1 METKPF
7 IPRLLRTAAPIMLQY
22 LFNNLSSIVTTLLT
36 GQLGDASLAAV
47 GLANQVFFVLSVIL
61 FGVGSGCAVFGS
73 QYFGSRDLPSVH
85 KVMGISLTLTLSIA
99 SLVFALS
106 IFVPQSLLTLYTNDP
121 EVIRLGAEYLRLLAP
136 SFLFTAV
143 VYSFSSTLR
152 STGETRLPMIAS
164 VVGLLVNLSLASVL
178 MFGRFGFPVLGMRG
192 AAIALG
198 SARAVETV
206 LIVVFTYRL
215 RLPAAAKLREYF
227 GFSMTFLKRVLGRAI
242 AVTVNELI
250 WVLGVTTF
258 SAIYARI
265 STASIAAFSIMQ
277 TVESIA
283 FAFIMGISIATGIL
297 VGQHIGAGGEKEV
310 KEHARNALRLAILIA
325 LILGV
330 LIATLGVASV
340 RLYQVSAE
348 VAGFARSLLYILAC
362 AFVIRVANTFIILGF
377 LRAGGD
383 TNYAAIMDTGTMW
396 LIGVPLA
403 AVGAFILHQPIPIV
417 YMLALSDE
425 VVKLV
430 IAYRRY
436 RSGRWVNN
444 LVHPPSKAELEVIR
458 I

>member
-7 IPRLLRTAAPIMLQY
+7 IPHLLRTAAPIMLQY

-73 QYFGSRDLPSVH
+73 QYFGSRDLHSVH

-106 IFVPQSLLTLYTNDP
+106 IFVPQSLLSLYTNDP

-164 VVGLLVNLSLASVL
+164 VVGLLANLSLSSVL

-198 SARAVETV
+198 SARVVETV

-227 GFSMTFLKRVLGRAI
+227 GFSMTFLKRVLGRAM
-242 AVTVNELI
+242 AVTANELV

-258 SAIYARI
+258 NAIYAHI
-265 STASIAAFSIMQ
+265 STTSIAAFSIMQ

-297 VGQHIGAGGEKEV
+297 VGQHIGAGGEQEV
-310 KEHARNALRLAILIA
+310 LEHARKALRLAVILA
-325 LILGV
+325 LILGA

-340 RLYQVSAE
+340 NFYKVSAE
-348 VAGFARSLLYILAC
+348 VADTARVMLLVLAS
-362 AFVIRVANTFIILGF
+362 AFLIRVINTFIILGF

-383 TNYAAIMDTGTMW
+383 TTFSAVVDSGTMW
-396 LIGVPLA
+396 LVGVPLA
-403 AVGAFILHQPIPIV
+403 AVGAFILHLPAYMV
-417 YMLALSDE
+417 YMMALSDE
-425 VVKLV
+425 VVKL
-430 IAYRRY
+430 IFTYRRY

-444 LVHPPSKAELEVIR
+444 LVRPPSEAELEVIR